1 MKANYKD
8 ALNNKPEGTSE
19 VTLGNVYDMNKQ
31 LMDQV
36 PALDNRELGIH
47 EDNLQHW
54 FFNKIEQKY
63 FMLLCHEQ
71 RDYTIFNLD
80 GEHNACTSYA
90 VKCKTAAYDVIDCM
104 RNRGTITSIHLQ
116 EDGAYELWIRNE
128 EGSFAYYLFPY
139 GAAVL
144 EY

>member
-8 ALNNKPEGTSE
+8 KLKGEAKPTSE
-19 VTLGNVYDMNKQ
+19 VTLGNLYDMNKQ
-31 LMDQV
+31 IMEKE
-36 PALDNRELGIH
+36 PALSNEA
-47 EDNLQHW
+47 LQEAENGLRGW

-71 RDYTIFNLD
+71 RDYTLFNLD
-80 GEHNACTSYA
+80 GLRIGSTDKE
-90 VKCKTAAYDVIDCM
+90 KCITAAFDVIDCM
-104 RNRGTITSIHLQ
+104 NNRGEILSINLQ
-116 EDGAYELWIRNE
+116 EDGAYEIWSRNE
-128 EGSFAYYLFPY
+128 DGCFAYYLFPY